1 MCMRNTEE
9 GCILASQ
16 MSDVKCRV
24 AKIEAKQWVI
34 VGCFLLLIGILAVIT
49 LKLLDSQIY
58 LLSGEKGLKVISEE
72 AHKDVQIIRQSLPDI
87 AR

>member
-24 AKIEAKQWVI
+24 AKIEANQWVI

-49 LKLLDSQIY
+49 FKLLNSQIY

-72 AHKDVQIIRQSLPDI
+72 AHQDVQIIRQSLPDI

>member
-1 MCMRNTEE
+1 MCMRDTKE
-9 GCILASQ
+9 GCILANQ

-72 AHKDVQIIRQSLPDI
+72 AHQDVQIIRQSLPDI

>member
-1 MCMRNTEE
+1 MRNTEE

-24 AKIEAKQWVI
+24 AKIEANQWVI
-34 VGCFLLLIGILAVIT
+34 VGCFLLLIGILAVISF
-49 LKLLDSQIY
+49 KLLNSQIY

-72 AHKDVQIIRQSLPDI
+72 AHQDVQIIRQSLPDI

>member
-1 MCMRNTEE
+1 MCMRDTKE
-9 GCILASQ
+9 GCILANQ

-49 LKLLDSQIY
+49 FKLLDSQIY

-72 AHKDVQIIRQSLPDI
+72 AHQDVQIIRKNMSNI
-87 AR
+87 VK

>member
-1 MCMRNTEE
+1 MCMRNTDE
-9 GCILASQ
+9 GCILANQ

-72 AHKDVQIIRQSLPDI
+72 ARQDVQIIRKNMSNI
-87 AR
+87 VK

>member
-1 MCMRNTEE
+1 MCMRDTKE
-9 GCILASQ
+9 GCILANQ

-49 LKLLDSQIY
+49 FKLLDSQIY
-58 LLSGEKGLKVISEE
+58 LLSGEKGVRAFVSR
-72 AHKDVQIIRQSLPDI
+72 VFRGRRRWRQDKN
-87 AR
+87 RG